1 MNEYKTL
8 SRSIFFLLERID
20 IIGKSCSFFTT
31 SQMPGNT
38 NTKLKSKRN
47 NLKFE
52 GIDLNKSIG
61 SESGLGIS
69 VGKKGI
75 IGI

>member
-1 MNEYKTL
+1 
-8 SRSIFFLLERID
+8 
-20 IIGKSCSFFTT
+20 
-31 SQMPGNT
+31 MPGNT
-38 NTKLKSKRN
+38 NTTLKRKRH